1 MGEGT
6 TKPGGGKPARRLPIL
21 PTLQGYQTAWLTPD
35 CIAGLTLLAIA
46 VPEQMATAR
55 LAVMPAITGL
65 YAFVAG
71 SLMIAV
77 LGGSRQM
84 SVGADSTIAPV
95 FAAGVAAVAVAG
107 TTQYQHLVTFLALI
121 VGAVLLAVGLL
132 RLGWIA
138 DFISTPV
145 VTGILAGIAVEIV
158 VRQVPAVLG
167 LPGGGT
173 TTIGRVRLIAHQLS
187 HTNGWSLA
195 VGALVLA
202 IILAA
207 EKLDRRVPGALI
219 GLVVSVGAV
228 AALGLKARGVHVLG
242 TIPAGLPPLGPPA
255 VPAHDLVKLAVTA
268 ATVAFVCVV
277 QTAATARSLGS
288 DQKATHTLNRD
299 LIGLGAGSLLAG
311 CVGAFPV
318 DSSPPRSAVVEASGG
333 RSQVA
338 SLVAAAGALAVIA
351 FATGLLADLPQATLG
366 AILLYVATRLLH
378 VQDLRAIHRF
388 GRAEFGLTV
397 VTIAA
402 VAFFGIETGVLVA
415 LVLSIAERTRLA
427 TRPQE
432 VLMGREPGTDHWI
445 PVDASHPTEHV
456 PGVLVYLLMAPL
468 WFANAQYL
476 IEHLRDLINTA
487 PEPVRVLIFDA
498 AGVPDVDF
506 TGAQALEG
514 LLKELQAKGIAVGVA
529 RPGEVVRRNLR
540 HSDLLATIGREH
552 VYDDVQSAV
561 VALTGATHA

>member
-1 MGEGT
+1 
-6 TKPGGGKPARRLPIL
+6 
-21 PTLQGYQTAWLTPD
+21 
-35 CIAGLTLLAIA
+35 
-46 VPEQMATAR
+46 MATAR

-71 SLMIAV
+71 SLMIAL

-95 FAAGVAAVAVAG
+95 FAAGVAAVAASG
-107 TTQYQHLVTFLALI
+107 STQYQHLVTFLAFV

-173 TTIGRVRLIAHQLS
+173 TTIGRVDLIAHQIS
-187 HTNGWSLA
+187 TTNGWSLA
-195 VGALVLA
+195 VAAVVLG
-202 IILAA
+202 IIVVS
-207 EKLDRRVPGALI
+207 EKVNRRIPGALI
-219 GLVVSVGAV
+219 GLVVSVVGV
-228 AALGLKARGVHVLG
+228 AALRLKSRGVHVLG
-242 TIPAGLPPLGPPA
+242 KVPAGLPPFGPPS
-255 VPAHDLVKLAVTA
+255 VPAHDMVKLAVTA

-288 DQKATHTLNRD
+288 DQKVTETLNCD
-299 LIGLGAGSLLAG
+299 LIGLGAGGLLAG

-318 DSSPPRSAVVEASGG
+318 DASPPRSAVVEASGG
-333 RSQVA
+333 RSQVG
-338 SLVAAAGALAVIA
+338 SLVAAVGALAVVA

-366 AILLYVATRLLH
+366 AILIFVATRLLH
-378 VQDLRAIHRF
+378 VQDLRAIRRF
-388 GRAEFGLTV
+388 DRAEFGLTLITV
-397 VTIAA
+397 GA

-415 LVLSIAERTRLA
+415 LVLSIAQRTRLA
-427 TRPQE
+427 TRPRD
-432 VLMGREPGTDHWI
+432 VLMEREPGTDHWI
-445 PVDASHPTEHV
+445 PVDAGRPAEHM
-456 PGVLVYLLMAPL
+456 PGVMVYLLMAPL

-476 IEHLRDLINTA
+476 IEHLRDLIEAA
-487 PEPVRVLIFDA
+487 PEPVHVLVFDA

-506 TGAQALEG
+506 TGARALEAFV
-514 LLKELQAKGIAVGVA
+514 KEIQGKGVAFGVA
-529 RPGEVVRRNLR
+529 RAAGLVPHDLR
-540 HSDLLATIGREH
+540 HSQLLATIGADH
-552 VYDDVQSAV
+552 VFDDVQSAV
-561 VALTGATHA
+561 DGLSATQHR

>member
-1 MGEGT
+1 MGEG
-6 TKPGGGKPARRLPIL
+6 PSRARHRGSRRLPLL
-21 PTLQGYQTAWLTPD
+21 PTLQGYQAAWLTPD
-35 CIAGLTLLAIA
+35 LIAGLTLLAIA

-55 LAVMPAITGL
+55 LAVMPPITGL

-71 SLMIAV
+71 SLMIAL

-95 FAAGVAAVAVAG
+95 FAAGVATVAVAG
-107 TTQYQHLVTFLALI
+107 TVPYQHLVTFLALV

-158 VRQVPAVLG
+158 VRQIPAVLG
-167 LPGGGT
+167 LKGGGT

-187 HTNGWSLA
+187 SANGWSLA
-195 VGALVLA
+195 VAAVVLA
-202 IILAA
+202 IILVA
-207 EKLDRRVPGALI
+207 EKVNRRIPGALL
-219 GLVVSVGAV
+219 GLVVSVVAV
-228 AALGLKARGVHVLG
+228 AALGLKAKGVHVLG
-242 TIPAGLPPLGPPA
+242 TIPAGLPPLGPPS
-255 VPAHDLVKLAVTA
+255 VPARDLVKLAVTA

-288 DQKATHTLNRD
+288 DQKATQTLNRD
-299 LIGLGAGSLLAG
+299 LIGLGAGSVLAG

-318 DSSPPRSAVVEASGG
+318 DSSPPRSAVVQASGG

-338 SLVAAAGALAVIA
+338 SLVAAGGALAVVA
-351 FATGLLADLPQATLG
+351 FATGLLADLPQACLG
-366 AILLYVATRLLH
+366 AILIYVATRLLH
-378 VQDLRAIHRF
+378 VQDLRAIRRF
-388 GRAEFGLTV
+388 GRAEFGLTLI
-397 VTIAA
+397 TIAA
-402 VAFFGIETGVLVA
+402 VALFGIETGVLVA
-415 LVLSIAERTRLA
+415 LVLSIAQRTRLA
-427 TRPQE
+427 SRPRE

-445 PVDASHPTEHV
+445 PTEAGRPTEHV

-476 IEHLRDLINTA
+476 IEHLRDLVAAA
-487 PEPVRVLIFDA
+487 PEPVRVLVFDA

-506 TGAQALEG
+506 TGARALEAY
-514 LLKELQAKGIAVGVA
+514 LKELHAAGVVVGVA
-529 RPGEVVRRNLR
+529 RAGELVRHNLR
-540 HSDLLATIGREH
+540 HSDLLATIGPDH
-552 VYDDVQSAV
+552 VFDDVQSAV
-561 VALTGATHA
+561 VSLSGSTTA

>member
-1 MGEGT
+1 MGEAA
-6 TKPGGGKPARRLPIL
+6 KRPRAARRARRLPLL

-71 SLMIAV
+71 SLMISL

-84 SVGADSTIAPV
+84 SIGADSTIAPV

-173 TTIGRVRLIAHQLS
+173 TTIGRVDQIVRQIS
-187 HTNGWSLA
+187 RTNGWSLA
-195 VGALVLA
+195 VGAVVLG
-202 IILAA
+202 IIVVA
-207 EKLDRRVPGALI
+207 EKVDRRIPGALI
-219 GLVVSVGAV
+219 GLVVSIAGVV
-228 AALGLKARGVHVLG
+228 ALGLRSRGVHVLG
-242 TIPAGLPPLGPPA
+242 KIPSGLPPFGPPS
-255 VPAHDLVKLAVTA
+255 VPARDVVRLSVTA

-288 DQKATHTLNRD
+288 DQKATQTLNRD
-299 LIGLGAGSLLAG
+299 LIGLGAGGLLAG

-351 FATGLLADLPQATLG
+351 FAAGLLADLPQATLG
-366 AILLYVATRLLH
+366 AILMFVATRLLH
-378 VQDLRAIHRF
+378 VKDLRAIRRF
-388 GRAEFGLTV
+388 GRAEFGLTLI
-397 VTIAA
+397 TIGT

-415 LVLSIAERTRLA
+415 LVLSIAQRTRLA
-427 TRPQE
+427 TRPKD
-432 VLMGREPGTDHWI
+432 VLMGRDPGTVHWI
-445 PVDASHPTEHV
+445 PVDSGRPTEQV
-456 PGVLVYLLMAPL
+456 RGVMVYLLMAPL

-476 IEHLRDLINTA
+476 IERLRDLVDA
-487 PEPVRVLIFDA
+487 AAEPVRVLVFDA

-506 TGAQALEG
+506 TGAQALEAFVR
-514 LLKELQAKGIAVGVA
+514 ELQARGIAFGVA
-529 RPGEVVRRNLR
+529 RAAGLVPHDLR
-540 HSDLLATIGREH
+540 HSELLSTIGADH
-552 VYDDVQSAV
+552 VFDDVQSAV
-561 VALTGATHA
+561 EGLSASVHR